1 MPPVSL
7 VIPHLLNRDADLGA
21 QIFFLCFGLVIHN
34 LQPLWASC
42 VYSIEGVSEM
52 DNRRL
57 TRCES
62 DRMVAGVCSGLGH
75 YLNIDP
81 TIVRLIFVL
90 MFLLGGHGLLV
101 YIILWIVMPSD
112 NKSQSVVEVKTNDQ
126 A

>member
-1 MPPVSL
+1 
-7 VIPHLLNRDADLGA
+7 
-21 QIFFLCFGLVIHN
+21 
-34 LQPLWASC
+34 
-42 VYSIEGVSEM
+42 M

-62 DRMVAGVCSGLGH
+62 DRMVAGVCSGLGR
-75 YLNIDP
+75 YLNIDS

-101 YIILWIVMPSD
+101 YIILWIVMPSEL
-112 NKSQSVVEVKTNDQ
+112 KPLVAVEVNTSSR

>member
-1 MPPVSL
+1 M
-7 VIPHLLNRDADLGA
+7 
-21 QIFFLCFGLVIHN
+21 
-34 LQPLWASC
+34 
-42 VYSIEGVSEM
+42 E
-52 DNRRL
+52 NRRL
-57 TRCES
+57 TRSES
-62 DRMVAGVCSGLGH
+62 DRMVAGVCSGLGR

-112 NKSQSVVEVKTNDQ
+112 EKAPAVVEVKTSNK

>member
-1 MPPVSL
+1 MPT
-7 VIPHLLNRDADLGA
+7 
-21 QIFFLCFGLVIHN
+21 C
-34 LQPLWASC
+34 C
-42 VYSIEGVSEM
+42 VYHCEGVLEM

-62 DRMVAGVCSGLGH
+62 DRMVAGVCSGLGR

-101 YIILWIVMPSD
+101 YIVLWIVMPSEE
-112 NKSQSVVEVKTNDQ
+112 KPQTVVEVKTADEK
-126 A
+126 

>member
-1 MPPVSL
+1 
-7 VIPHLLNRDADLGA
+7 
-21 QIFFLCFGLVIHN
+21 
-34 LQPLWASC
+34 
-42 VYSIEGVSEM
+42 M

-81 TIVRLIFVL
+81 SIVRLIFVL

-112 NKSQSVVEVKTNDQ
+112 AKPRTVVEVKTCDQ
-126 A
+126 G